1 VKLRRLEIE
10 NFRQFYGK
18 QELSF
23 STDKKKNVTLIYG
36 SNGAGKTTILNAF
49 TWGLYGRT
57 TPGLSDASWLVN
69 NLAWNEAETGKTVT
83 ARVALE
89 FEDKDHRYELTR
101 VQSARKEQD
110 GSRSMIEDGRLE
122 LYVTDSTGRNEPSNH
137 PVGAIGGILPE
148 RLHRFVFF
156 DGERDIEHLANPDAT
171 AEIKDAIKT
180 VLGLEVFERA
190 IEHTEIARKRELNP
204 ELSSLGGDEDQQLTA
219 EIDRLTDERDRSEG
233 ELQQLKDN
241 LAAQRSE
248 LDRVNERLAKTEAA
262 AELQARRQQIETAMA
277 AAETRS
283 READHGLDDAIRR
296 SGFLAFTPKLA
307 EAVSSR
313 AEELHDRGEIPAPI
327 KQPFVQELLDRGICI
342 CGSELKEGTDQHAAV
357 LGWFEKAGL
366 EDVEAGWGRVDGAVL
381 TFQSRRDELYRYLL
395 ETIREKEGH
404 EREYQVWDERR
415 SEIEED
421 IDEVDDAE
429 VQELNTKR
437 SALRGKI
444 DGLLRQSGAMEMKI
458 SELSS
463 QLAEKESE
471 LEKAEQRS
479 EKAALAAQRVKVA
492 HEAQQLCEALLEV
505 RTEQTRAD
513 LDDRLK
519 RVFGE
524 MCFKPYVP
532 ALTEDFRL
540 TIAATLG
547 GSELPV
553 ATSTGESQIL
563 ALSFVGAMAE
573 LARTRFEESQAKSG
587 SDILSFQ
594 GGVFPLVLDAV
605 FGTLDDT
612 YQEGVAKA
620 LPELAPQVIVMVTR
634 GSAPGAIHDQ
644 LWPRTGKV
652 AVCSLH
658 TSAPDAEEAKVEIP
672 NGEAAPYRV
681 RCGQDE
687 DRCEIV
693 EV

>member
-1 VKLRRLEIE
+1 MKLRRLELE

-23 STDKKKNVTLIYG
+23 ATDKKKNVTLIYG

-49 TWGLYGRT
+49 TWGLYGQT
-57 TPGLSDASWLVN
+57 TPGLSDSGWLVN

-89 FEDKDHRYELTR
+89 FEDKDRRYELTR
-101 VQSARKEQD
+101 LQSARKEE
-110 GSRSMIEDGRLE
+110 GGARVVIEDGRLE
-122 LYVTDSTGRNEPSNH
+122 LYVTDSAGRNEPSNH

-156 DGERDIEHLANPDAT
+156 DGERDIEHLANPEAT

-180 VLGLEVFERA
+180 VLGLEIFERA
-190 IEHTEIARKRELNP
+190 VGHTELARKRELNP
-204 ELSSLGGDEDQQLTA
+204 ELSKLGGDEDQQLTA
-219 EIDRLTDERDRSEG
+219 EIDRLTEEREGSEG
-233 ELQQLKDN
+233 ELQQLKEN
-241 LAAQRSE
+241 LTAQRSE
-248 LDRVNERLAKTEAA
+248 LERVNEKLARTEAA
-262 AELQARRQQIETAMA
+262 AKLQARRQEIEMAMA
-277 AAETRS
+277 AAETRG
-283 READHGLDDAIRR
+283 RDTDRGLDEAIRR

-307 EAVSSR
+307 EIVSSR

-327 KQPFVQELLDRGICI
+327 KQPFVQELLDRGTCI
-342 CGSELKEGTDQHAAV
+342 CGSQLTEGCEEHAAV
-357 LGWFEKAGL
+357 LEWFEKAGL

-381 TFQSRRDELYRYLL
+381 TFQSRRDELYRYVF
-395 ETIREKEGH
+395 ETLREKEGH
-404 EREYQVWDERR
+404 DRDYQVWDERR

-421 IDEVDDAE
+421 IGEVDDAE
-429 VQELNTKR
+429 VQELNAKR
-437 SALRGKI
+437 SSLLSKI
-444 DGLLRQSGAMEMKI
+444 DALLRQSGATESKLTGLS
-458 SELSS
+458 SEL
-463 QLAEKESE
+463 AAKESE

-492 HEAQQLCEALLEV
+492 HEAQQLCEAILEV
-505 RTEQTRAD
+505 RTDQTRAD

-573 LARTRFEESQAKSG
+573 LARTRFEESQAKSS

-634 GSAPGAIHDQ
+634 GSAPAAIREK
-644 LWPRTGKV
+644 LWPRAGKV
-652 AVCSLH
+652 AICSLH
-658 TSAPDAEEAKVEIP
+658 TSAPDAEEATVEVP
-672 NGEAAPYRV
+672 RGEPAPYRV
-681 RCGQDE
+681 RCKQDE

-693 EV
+693 EI